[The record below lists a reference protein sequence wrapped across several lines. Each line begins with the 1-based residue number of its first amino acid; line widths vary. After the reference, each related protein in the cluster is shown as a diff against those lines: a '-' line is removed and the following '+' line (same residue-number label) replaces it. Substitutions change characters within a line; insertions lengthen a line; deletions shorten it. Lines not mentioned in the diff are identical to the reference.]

1 MSGALSGW
9 YYLVSGFFVLDTM
22 QAFGF
27 IDLVVYGPW
36 SPGSDKITQTLNL
49 VMIAA
54 SLTLFG
60 NSYRRREMGFA
71 AGGVVAFLVV
81 GFLCL
86 PAVWPLS
93 PPTTLRD
100 GGVYLFAL
108 ISVIT
113 LNLLMI
119 AASLTLFGNSYLR

>member
-9 YYLVSGFFVLDTM
+9 YYFVSGFFVLDTM

-60 NSYRRREMGFA
+60 NSYLRREAGFA
-71 AGGVVAFLVV
+71 AGSTLAFLAV

-86 PAVWPLS
+86 SAFWSLS
-93 PPTTLRD
+93 PATTFRV
-100 GGVYLFAL
+100 GAVYL
-108 ISVIT
+108 SVIIGVIGLART
-113 LNLLMI
+113 LDADKFM
-119 AASLTLFGNSYLR
+119 